1 MKSQWKNVLI
11 GAVGNL
17 GAKAIGGMAHGSID
31 ANGNYVS
38 PQIDKATQLILHAG
52 LGAATARLG
61 GNDAL
66 SGAVSG
72 VVGELIAETATNAG
86 LDRNQSIQV
95 SGVVGG
101 ASAILTGNLTGQ
113 DDEEIANNIFSG
125 QRIAS
130 NAAENNALLIGGK
143 VKIPLSDFV
152 TGKGKDYD
160 IHSGLKIGLGLT
172 EKSIGTDGA
181 GNAFYLVPE
190 FGLGGYINLT
200 PHSENVDKS
209 FSLGYR
215 NTISIDYLRTDQSHS
230 GYGVTFGVSTS
241 PYTVI
246 PVNIIVNKP
255 GN

>member
-1 MKSQWKNVLI
+1 MQDSLDL
-11 GAVGNL
+11 AASL
-17 GAKAIGGMAHGSID
+17 LTSI
-31 ANGNYVS
+31 
-38 PQIDKATQLILHAG
+38 ATGRSDEQTASNMFAG
-52 LGAATARLG
+52 QR
-61 GNDAL
+61 
-66 SGAVSG
+66 
-72 VVGELIAETATNAG
+72 
-86 LDRNQSIQV
+86 
-95 SGVVGG
+95 VGG
-101 ASAILTGNLTGQ
+101 
-113 DDEEIANNIFSG
+113 
-125 QRIAS
+125 

-215 NTISIDYLRTDQSHS
+215 NTISIDYLRTDQRHS